1 MNPNDHIHG
10 ASFTRTLPIPDL
22 FGDGYFV
29 GWVVTCQVRD
39 TNTKKLVS
47 SAVCEWLNPATT
59 RHLKVRVAD
68 TTGWPMGD
76 LDIGIKFVRTSDG
89 EVVKTTT
96 ATFTVGDGTAQ

>member
-29 GWVVTCQVRD
+29 GWVVTCQVREPSG
-39 TNTKKLVS
+39 KLVAD
-47 SAVCEWLNPATT
+47 AVCEWLNPATT
-59 RHLKVRVAD
+59 RHLKVRVAN

-96 ATFTVGDGTAQ
+96 ATFAVVKGAAQ